1 MGGDLAGKFF
11 HFKMGDF
18 YSRPRVGGDGA
29 GHRTGRGGMTALKA
43 KTRAAVLQIAEWQL
57 GVVEM
62 PTNSNKVKYNTAYY
76 GREVSGGAYAW
87 CMAFTWWVFREAGFN
102 LYKTARCSAFVQRY
116 RTAAPAQVVTSGY
129 KPGDIVFFDF
139 SGKRKKTEHVGIVVG
154 VVGSTILT
162 IEGNT
167 GTGNDANGGAVMK
180 RRRDVSLITCGIR
193 PGYPDPA

>member
-1 MGGDLAGKFF
+1 
-11 HFKMGDF
+11 
-18 YSRPRVGGDGA
+18 
-29 GHRTGRGGMTALKA
+29 MTALNA

-87 CMAFTWWVFREAGFN
+87 CMAVIWWVFREAGFS
-102 LYKTARCSAFVQRY
+102 LSKTASCTTFMNRYKAF
-116 RTAAPAQVVTSGY
+116 APGQVVTGSY

-154 VVGSTILT
+154 VVGGTVLT

-180 RRRDVSLITCGIR
+180 RRRDISLITCGVR
-193 PGYPDPA
+193 PGYSDPA